1 MYSSQSDGT
10 TFLHRSVPAWKTK
23 PREKKS
29 NVQWSMPAKTRQ
41 RETKFDKQDLQNQ
54 KRFGR
59 SCWIQIAS
67 GEQRRHYFFFAFCH
81 PPCPILSIS
90 EYWTASGFG
99 TEKKRARL
107 CTLRKILLEKMIS
120 MYGTFCTHFVFGN
133 KTECYLVTQ
142 RVRQDWP
149 FCDIS
154 VCGQFRCVVWATGS
168 LHSQIFLC
176 SCRFHAKHGSRYEWN
191 RISSRLM
198 WAVIATIFCI
208 MS

>member
-1 MYSSQSDGT
+1 MVDACENSSTGNEVWQTRLAKSET
-10 TFLHRSVPAWKTK
+10 VWSQLLNTNCQWWTK
-23 PREKKS
+23 
-29 NVQWSMPAKTRQ
+29 AT
-41 RETKFDKQDLQNQ
+41 L
-54 KRFGR
+54 
-59 SCWIQIAS
+59 
-67 GEQRRHYFFFAFCH
+67 FFFAFCH

-99 TEKKRARL
+99 TEKKKRARL

>member
-1 MYSSQSDGT
+1 MAPPSCTVVFPRGKQSLGKKNQMCNGRC
-10 TFLHRSVPAWKTK
+10 LRKLVNGKRSLTNKTCK
-23 PREKKS
+23 IRNGSVAVVEYKLPVVNKG
-29 NVQWSMPAKTRQ
+29 
-41 RETKFDKQDLQNQ
+41 D
-54 KRFGR
+54 
-59 SCWIQIAS
+59 II
-67 GEQRRHYFFFAFCH
+67 FFAFCH

-90 EYWTASGFG
+90 EHWTASGFG
-99 TEKKRARL
+99 TEKKRAKL

>member
-1 MYSSQSDGT
+1 MVDACENSSTGNEVWQTRLAKSET
-10 TFLHRSVPAWKTK
+10 VWSQLLNTNCQWWTKATLFFFCLLSPSVPDFK
-23 PREKKS
+23 
-29 NVQWSMPAKTRQ
+29 
-41 RETKFDKQDLQNQ
+41 
-54 KRFGR
+54 
-59 SCWIQIAS
+59 
-67 GEQRRHYFFFAFCH
+67 YFWV
-81 PPCPILSIS
+81 LNGLGVRN
-90 EYWTASGFG
+90 W
-99 TEKKRARL
+99 KKRARL